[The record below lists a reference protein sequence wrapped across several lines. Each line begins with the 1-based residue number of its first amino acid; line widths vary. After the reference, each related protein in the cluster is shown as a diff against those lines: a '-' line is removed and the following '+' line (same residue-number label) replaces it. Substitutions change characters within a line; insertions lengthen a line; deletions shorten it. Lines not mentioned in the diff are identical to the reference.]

1 MNVGPSY
8 HGWRDKEFTSKSNEI
23 TVTPTSCRRRRK
35 FVEFSDESPARERKL
50 RKGPLAQN
58 TSSLRIGIRSPPRP
72 PPVFLW
78 FECKKSNIYTARFS
92 YVGST
97 LSLAIWPNTVRR
109 CVNYARLQQPWRI
122 VGKLANYSVTVYT
135 SSGLGNLAGVFTIFM
150 PLANRIFSRRVK
162 SRASAGCRV
171 ADRLRSR

>member
-1 MNVGPSY
+1 MGDVIKNSPVNRTKSQLHQLAADEDENSSSSATSRQLGNGNCEKAHWHKIPVRFVS
-8 HGWRDKEFTSKSNEI
+8 EF
-23 TVTPTSCRRRRK
+23 
-35 FVEFSDESPARERKL
+35 D
-50 RKGPLAQN
+50 
-58 TSSLRIGIRSPPRP
+58 PPRP